1 MMVSAVA
8 VARLPS
14 RTESMVMA
22 RECTDHRA
30 RGEQVP
36 DRLRGDGR
44 HWLPCRQAGV
54 VEIRWHVSGGLHP
67 CQEAPMTVIPTAAT
81 PHPAPVITH
90 AEEDHPAYL
99 WRDGHILP
107 WAEANVHASSLGWST
122 MAAVF
127 EGIKAYAN
135 PHTGVQWGWQFAE
148 HYQRFAQSM
157 RLQRMRPEFTPVEL
171 ADISRELLRANG
183 HTGDTYIRP
192 LAWLSDVTWFTD
204 GESSRTSIVI
214 ITEPFSSH
222 LRTGR
227 TVKSC
232 ISTWIRVGD
241 NQLSPRVKCI
251 SNYQNSRLALIEAKR
266 NGFDQPILLNQAGK
280 VTEGPASCLFL
291 VRDGVMITP
300 SLTSGVLST
309 VPNSMS
315 RMRSSSVEP
324 ARRCFRSVRST
335 ISRSGTVGSVPLP
348 RVWRRSSTMSYV
360 ESTRATPTGGRQSPT
375 PRHQIVARP
384 GMKRPRY
391 SGE

>member
-1 MMVSAVA
+1 
-8 VARLPS
+8 
-14 RTESMVMA
+14 
-22 RECTDHRA
+22 
-30 RGEQVP
+30 
-36 DRLRGDGR
+36 
-44 HWLPCRQAGV
+44 
-54 VEIRWHVSGGLHP
+54 
-67 CQEAPMTVIPTAAT
+67 
-81 PHPAPVITH
+81 
-90 AEEDHPAYL
+90 
-99 WRDGHILP
+99 
-107 WAEANVHASSLGWST
+107 

-135 PHTGVQWGWQFAE
+135 PHTGAQWGWQFAE

-214 ITEPFSSH
+214 ITEPFTSH

-300 SLTSGVLST
+300 SLTSGVLESITRTALIRLCREELGLT
-309 VPNSMS
+309 VQERDVDRTELYVADEIFFCGTGAEMLPVSSIDHFQVGDGGVGPLTS
-315 RMRSSSVEP
+315 RLEKV
-324 ARRCFRSVRST
+324 FHDVVRGIHPGYSN
-335 ISRSGTVGSVPLP
+335 
-348 RVWRRSSTMSYV
+348 WR
-360 ESTRATPTGGRQSPT
+360 TPVS
-375 PRHQIVARP
+375 HA
-384 GMKRPRY
+384 
-391 SGE
+391 